1 MLEEKRMNVKIHPN
15 AMLVIFGSGKHPIIT
30 PIIKIR
36 TNSNY
41 SHVAY
46 IDPLTGLL
54 IESAGGIGVRVT
66 TFEKFISKYPKY
78 HVAVVFVPCAKYT
91 RQFIINQLGKPY
103 DKKAI
108 WGYLFNRDWNDPN
121 AWTCSE
127 LLAAGAAV
135 YRLGSLNRISPQH
148 LHHNSRPTYF
158 DFKLLTR
165 MILSEDEINASSPEL
180 KNLKAIEKVKSKL
193 LEHGKR
199 HNWPTTMKRPRFN
212 SVAFD

>member
-1 MLEEKRMNVKIHPN
+1 M
-15 AMLVIFGSGKHPIIT
+15 
-30 PIIKIR
+30 
-36 TNSNY
+36 
-41 SHVAY
+41 
-46 IDPLTGLL
+46 
-54 IESAGGIGVRVT
+54 
-66 TFEKFISKYPKY
+66 
-78 HVAVVFVPCAKYT
+78 
-91 RQFIINQLGKPY
+91 
-103 DKKAI
+103 
-108 WGYLFNRDWNDPN
+108 
-121 AWTCSE
+121 
-127 LLAAGAAV
+127 AAGAAV

-180 KNLKAIEKVKSKL
+180 KNLKAIDKVKSKL

>member
-1 MLEEKRMNVKIHPN
+1 MNVQVHPH
-15 AMLVIFGSGKHPIIT
+15 AMLVIFGSGKHPLIT
-30 PIIKIR
+30 PIIKLR

-66 TFEKFISKYPKY
+66 TFEKFIEKYPKH
-78 HVAVVFVPCAKYT
+78 HVAVIFVPCTKYT
-91 RQFIINQLGKPY
+91 RQFMINQIGKPY

-108 WGYLFNRDWNDPN
+108 WGYLINRDWNDPN

-127 LLAAGAAV
+127 LLAAASGV
-135 YRLGSLNRISPQH
+135 YRLGATNRISPQH
-148 LHHNSRPTYF
+148 LHHNSRPAYF
-158 DFKLLTR
+158 EFKR
-165 MILSEDEINASSPEL
+165 FNKKILSESEIRLSSPEFG
-180 KNLKAIEKVKSKL
+180 KSADFERIRAKL

-199 HNWPTTMKRPRFN
+199 KNWPSIMKRPKFN
-212 SVAFD
+212 HIIYS